1 MFNLPTLIQHLL
13 PHHFLSM
20 LAGILAENKFL
31 KYFLIRIFI
40 RFYKID
46 MNEALITNVNEYSN
60 FNNFFTRKLK
70 TDARPFDLS
79 PNVIVSP
86 ADGNVSALGKIA
98 GSQLMQAKGHYFL
111 VHDLLGGSKDLEK
124 NFTNGIYTTVYLSP
138 RDYHRV
144 HMPISGK
151 LVSTIYV
158 PGSLF
163 SVNEATSESVPNL
176 FARNERVICIFE
188 TRAGPMCL
196 IFVGA
201 MIVGSIETSW
211 AGEIRPPNNNRKV
224 HRIDYSS
231 LEKPINLAKGD
242 EAGRFKL
249 GSTVI
254 LLFGENAV
262 SLDTQLEINDPIK
275 MGQNLGMILNQQ
287 E

>member
-1 MFNLPTLIQHLL
+1 MFNLPTLIQYLL

-20 LAGILAENKFL
+20 LSGLLAENKLL
-31 KYFLIRIFI
+31 KYILIRIFI
-40 RFYKID
+40 RLYKID
-46 MNEALITNVNEYSN
+46 MSEALISDINEYSN

-86 ADGNVSALGKIA
+86 ADGSVSALGKIID
-98 GSQLMQAKGHYFL
+98 SQLMQAKGHYFF
-111 VHDLLGGSKDLEK
+111 VHDLLGGSIDLEK
-124 NFTNGIYTTVYLSP
+124 NFINGIYTTVYLSP
-138 RDYHRV
+138 KDYHRV

-163 SVNEATSESVPNL
+163 SVNKATSESLPNL

-211 AGEIRPPNNNRKV
+211 AGEIRPPTNNRKV

-231 LEKPINLAKGD
+231 LEKPITLAKGD

-262 SLDTQLEINDPIK
+262 SLDAQLKINDPIK
-275 MGQNLGMILNQQ
+275 MGQNLGIILNQQ